1 MTLTPT
7 RPQSEDATAKGETE
21 WLHCAGCNV
30 MLYRKRLAR
39 NLHVCPECG
48 HHGRL
53 SARERIAQL
62 TDPNTFEELSHDAV
76 AIDPLGFVDTR
87 PYQRRLQE
95 AVERTGERE
104 AAVFGTASVDGV
116 PVVLLVMDFRFLGGS
131 MGAALGEAVTCAAET
146 AISLRIP
153 LVLTCASGGARM
165 QEGVISLLQMA
176 KTSQAM
182 AMLHEA
188 GLLSICILTD
198 PTFGGVTASYATLGS
213 IVLVESGALVGFAG
227 PRVISQTIRATL
239 PPGFQTADFLL
250 EHGLVDRVES
260 RAALRSVVARL
271 LRLHQGDLKAFTP
284 EVPDYPTATDAA
296 PLPHSADKAWE
307 VVRLARDIGRPTTID
322 YLQHAFEDFV
332 ELHGDRCF
340 ADDPAVVGGVARIGG
355 RAVVVVGHQ
364 KGHDTREL
372 VARNFGM
379 PHPEGYRKALR
390 LFEHAER
397 LGMPVVTLVD
407 TPGAYPGIEAEE
419 RGQAIAVAE
428 LIARSSRL
436 RVPIVSVI
444 TGEGGSGGALALATG
459 DRLLTLAN
467 SFYSV
472 ISPEGCAAILWRTP
486 SAAADAARA
495 LHLSSRDLKSL
506 GVADAIVP
514 EPIGG
519 AQSDH
524 VAAASLLCCAVTAA
538 LEELRGVTPAALLA
552 ARQARFRSV
561 GIPSGTYAA
570 GFSAEPV
577 LSGVRAHD

>member
-1 MTLTPT
+1 MTLTSPT
-7 RPQSEDATAKGETE
+7 RSPDPAQGACE
-21 WLHCAGCNV
+21 WIHCPGCAV

-48 HHGRL
+48 HHVRI

-62 TDPNTFEELSHDAV
+62 ADPDSFRELAPEI
-76 AIDPLGFVDTR
+76 AGTDPLGFTDSR
-87 PYQRRLQE
+87 PYQERLRE
-95 AVERTGERE
+95 AAERTGERE
-104 AAVFGTASVDGV
+104 AAVFGTAAIEGV
-116 PVVLLVMDFRFLGGS
+116 PIVLLAMDFRFLGGS
-131 MGAALGEAVTCAAET
+131 MGAALGEAVTCAAEVAT
-146 AISLRIP
+146 SMRVP
-153 LVLTCASGGARM
+153 LVLACASGGARM
-165 QEGVISLLQMA
+165 QEGAISLLQMA

-182 AMLHEA
+182 AMLHEE
-188 GLLSICILTD
+188 GLLSVCILTD

-239 PPGFQTADFLL
+239 PPGFQTAEFLL

-260 RAALRSVVARL
+260 RAALRPLLARL
-271 LRLHQGDLKAFTP
+271 LRLHTDGFRESSSEVPSQPEAPDTP
-284 EVPDYPTATDAA
+284 EPVDDPWD
-296 PLPHSADKAWE
+296 
-307 VVRLARDIGRPTTID
+307 VVSLARDIGRPTTLD
-322 YLQHAFEDFV
+322 YLQLAFDDFV

-340 ADDPAVVGGVARIGG
+340 ADDPAIVGGIARIRGQS
-355 RAVVVVGHQ
+355 VVVVGHQ

-390 LFEHAER
+390 LFQHAER
-397 LGMPVVTLVD
+397 VGLPVVTLVD

-444 TGEGGSGGALALATG
+444 TGEGGSGGALALATS
-459 DRLLTLAN
+459 DRLLMMAN

-495 LHLSSRDLKSL
+495 LHITAHDLHKL
-506 GVADAIVP
+506 GVIDVIVP

-519 AQSDH
+519 AHRDP
-524 VAAASLLCCAVTAA
+524 VAAAGLLRSAIAEA
-538 LEELRGVTPAALLA
+538 LEELRGVEPTTFLA
-552 ARQARFRSV
+552 DRHARFRSIGAAPDTYSPGWSRGLALREV
-561 GIPSGTYAA
+561 HGT
-570 GFSAEPV
+570 
-577 LSGVRAHD
+577 